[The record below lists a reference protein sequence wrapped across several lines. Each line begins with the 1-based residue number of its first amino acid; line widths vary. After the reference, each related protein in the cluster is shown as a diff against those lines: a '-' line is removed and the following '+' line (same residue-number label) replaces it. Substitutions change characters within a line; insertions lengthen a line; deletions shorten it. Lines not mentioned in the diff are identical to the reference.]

1 MIKDTAGI
9 LAGVQSPM
17 PQPHRREVYGKKK
30 KKEER
35 RNTRRIREKQRPS
48 FPWKIAD
55 WHRTSNPFTDRN

>member
-30 KKEER
+30 KRKRDGTQDGSER
-35 RNTRRIREKQRPS
+35 SSDPRFHGK
-48 FPWKIAD
+48 
-55 WHRTSNPFTDRN
+55 